1 MSDAIEYDTG
11 KEHGNLC
18 FRISGGGGI
27 DFGPSP
33 A

>member
-1 MSDAIEYDTG
+1 MSGAIEHDTG

-18 FRISGGGGI
+18 FRISGI

-33 A
+33 E